1 MPKSVI
7 LLGLLILALAAPFAL
22 QSADSD
28 VDMSIGILLF
38 CGPVILIVG
47 LIAVS
52 RAVRA
57 IRNHAMTIRTL
68 GIYSASVVLA
78 FCAIYGGVWR
88 WLHPPN
94 IHYMFEYGQSGTWHR
109 VRFTHTEDGHEIE
122 GPWVGAWP
130 LRVRFP
136 DLNHDGYPDIR
147 VLGNGNNIAEYVY
160 LPHNDGKRFWHLVRA
175 DGFQLIYPP
184 DGQLGP

>member
-1 MPKSVI
+1 MPKSVM
-7 LLGLLILALAAPFAL
+7 LLGLLILAAAAPFAL

-28 VDMSIGILLF
+28 PDMAL
-38 CGPVILIVG
+38 VIVFLPGLVIFIVG
-47 LIAVS
+47 LFAAS
-52 RAVRA
+52 RA
-57 IRNHAMTIRTL
+57 IRAIRSRAMTLRAL
-68 GIYSASVVLA
+68 GIYSVSVALTSFAV
-78 FCAIYGGVWR
+78 YGGVWR
-88 WLHPPN
+88 WLHPAN
-94 IHYMFEYGQSGTWHR
+94 IHYQFEYGQSGIWHR
-109 VRFTHTEDGHEIE
+109 VRFTHTEHGREFE

-147 VLGNGNNIAEYVY
+147 VVGDGGKFAEYVY

-175 DGFQLIYPP
+175 DGFQVRYPP